1 MAREETKAKEKGAEF
16 LTGEVK
22 LSLSHQ

>member
-1 MAREETKAKEKGAEF
+1 MAREETKAKEKGAKF

-22 LSLSHQ
+22 LSLSRQ